1 MQDFFISAGS
11 IVSLLLVIIGYF
23 INKLIHDLRRVQNE
37 CGKNKGRI
45 ELVEQQQKND
55 IKRIEDRTQMQL
67 TALTENVEKLST
79 NVNEL
84 VMILANNGIR
94 K

>member
-1 MQDFFISAGS
+1 MEEFVLSAGS
-11 IVSLLLVIIGYF
+11 IIGLLLMIIGYF
-23 INKLIHDLRRVQNE
+23 LNKLIHDIRKTQNE

-45 ELVEQQQKND
+45 ELVEQQQIND

-67 TALTENVEKLST
+67 SALTENVQKLSQ

-84 VMILANNGIR
+84 VMILANNGIKR
-94 K
+94 